1 MLRTP
6 GEASGVT
13 VPQAV
18 VAPLS
23 MQRATRPANPAV
35 ALWLWM
41 ERVRQRRALAD
52 LDDRLLR
59 DIGLTRADVWL
70 EIKKPFW
77 RR

>member
-1 MLRTP
+1 MTLSV
-6 GEASGVT
+6 G
-13 VPQAV
+13 
-18 VAPLS
+18 APPS
-23 MQRATRPANPAV
+23 TQRATRSTSLAV
-35 ALWLWM
+35 TLWLWV

-77 RR
+77 RG